1 MVLTR
6 ARTRV
11 LADGSLTKKASLN
24 ALVSVFDFAAR
35 IIVGL
40 VVTPLLVSRLG
51 SFMFGVW
58 QFLQRLLGHAS
69 VATGRPGE
77 ALKWVIAHEQGSTDY
92 DEKRRQV
99 GNAVAVWFVFLPVLL
114 VLGGVLS
121 WFAPDW
127 LHVPA
132 DQMTAARLAAAFV
145 VLNFILVSLAYLPQ
159 SVLHGENLAY
169 KRLGMSTSLVFVGG
183 ALSALAVLLGFGIAA
198 VALSVV
204 VTTILSGLMYLY
216 IARTQVAWF
225 GIARPSVAAV
235 RRFIGLSWWFLLWNF
250 VMQMM
255 RGADVIV
262 LGIAGS
268 AGIVTAYTLTRYIP
282 DAITIAVATVIFAV
296 MPGLGGLVGAG
307 EMKKAV
313 QVRDETMAVTWGL
326 ATASGVAVL
335 VWERPFLDLWVGSRY
350 YPGTTA
356 VVLIVVM
363 VLQLALIRTDSNII
377 DVTLRLQAKTL
388 LGLAS
393 AVLSAALG
401 WYLLS
406 VRDLGISG
414 LVAGF
419 VLGRVMLSFA
429 YPWLVGR
436 MLGIEVGR
444 QVVGAVRPGLVTCAL
459 LVGGTALGTVA
470 QTSSWLVLTA
480 GAAATTAVAVA
491 VAFGV
496 GLPPGLRRQV
506 VARTRQAAAFR

>member
-1 MVLTR
+1 
-6 ARTRV
+6 
-11 LADGSLTKKASLN
+11 
-24 ALVSVFDFAAR
+24 
-35 IIVGL
+35 
-40 VVTPLLVSRLG
+40 
-51 SFMFGVW
+51 
-58 QFLQRLLGHAS
+58 
-69 VATGRPGE
+69 
-77 ALKWVIAHEQGSTDY
+77 
-92 DEKRRQV
+92 
-99 GNAVAVWFVFLPVLL
+99 
-114 VLGGVLS
+114 
-121 WFAPDW
+121 
-127 LHVPA
+127 
-132 DQMTAARLAAAFV
+132 
-145 VLNFILVSLAYLPQ
+145 
-159 SVLHGENLAY
+159 
-169 KRLGMSTSLVFVGG
+169 RLGMSTSLVFVGG
-183 ALSALAVLLGFGIAA
+183 ALSALAVLLGYGIAA

-204 VTTILSGLMYLY
+204 VTTVLSGLMYLY
-216 IARTQVAWF
+216 IVRTQVPWF

-235 RRFIGLSWWFLLWNF
+235 RRFIGLSWWFLVWNF

-307 EMKKAV
+307 DMKRSV

-419 VLGRVMLSFA
+419 VLGRVMLSVA

-436 MLGIEVGR
+436 MLGIAVRR

-459 LVGGTALGTVA
+459 LVTGTAVGTVV
-470 QTSSWLVLTA
+470 QTGSWLVLTA
-480 GAAATTAVAVA
+480 GAAATTAAAVA

-496 GLPPGLRRQV
+496 GLPRGLRRQV

>member
-11 LADGSLTKKASLN
+11 LADGSLTKRASLN
-24 ALVSVFDFAAR
+24 ALVSVFDFVAR

-77 ALKWVIAHEQGSTDY
+77 ALKWVIAHEQGSSDY
-92 DEKRRQV
+92 EEKRRQV

-114 VLGGVLS
+114 VLGGALS
-121 WFAPDW
+121 WFAPYW

-132 DQMTAARLAAAFV
+132 QEVATARLAAALV

-183 ALSALAVLLGFGIAA
+183 ALSALAVLLGYGIAA

-204 VTTILSGLMYLY
+204 VTTVLSGLMYLY

-235 RRFIGLSWWFLLWNF
+235 RRFIGLSWWFLVWNF

-307 EMKKAV
+307 DMKRSV

-406 VRDLGISG
+406 VRDLGITG

-419 VLGRVMLSFA
+419 VLGRVMLSLA

-436 MLGIEVGR
+436 MLGIAVRR

-459 LVGGTALGTVA
+459 LVSGTALGTVA
-470 QTSSWLVLTA
+470 QTESWLVLTA
-480 GAAATTAVAVA
+480 GAASTTAVAVA

-496 GLPPGLRRQV
+496 GLPSGLRRQV